1 MVGAAQALIAAVAAC
16 AALAAH
22 GAHAREPQA
31 FTVVGSCRDGQ
42 PHGAYELKDAAGTV
56 RVVGAFNRGKRTGSF
71 LFWSAGG
78 ARLAQL
84 PYDDDELSGNV
95 AVWYPPVPGADQRQK
110 LEAAYARGRLSGAK
124 RSWHA
129 NGRERTQLRYAD
141 GELVE
146 ARAFAD
152 TGKPLPDADA
162 RTLAVRDQAV
172 DARFIHSLS
181 ALVREHLPRC
191 QPAGD
196 RLEKG

>member
-1 MVGAAQALIAAVAAC
+1 MVGAAQVAAILL
-16 AALAAH
+16 ALASAASAQ
-22 GAHAREPQA
+22 GLRVE
-31 FTVVGSCRDGQ
+31 GSCRDGY
-42 PHGAYELKDAAGTV
+42 PHGSYELRDANGMV
-56 RVVGAFNRGKRTGSF
+56 RAVGAFNRGKRTGSF

-95 AVWYPPVPGADQRQK
+95 AVWYPPVRGAEQRQK

-172 DARFIHSLS
+172 DARFIHSLA